1 MNTSTEKV
9 SLGVIAKEWLRLGVT
24 GFGGPPAHIALLRKL
39 CVEKNN
45 WIDSSEFEDSIATT
59 NLLPGPASTQL
70 AIFCAWK
77 LRGVRGALLGGF
89 CFIFPGLALIIG
101 LSVLFLAKHPMNW
114 ILGAAGGAG
123 AGVAVVALNAAYQLL
138 PGSWQRF
145 NGPSQ
150 RSRWF
155 LYAALGALSSI
166 FFTPFVVVTL
176 LTCGLV
182 EVLLRSSDQ
191 RLGLLGPLA
200 LGHGAVFSGVGAL
213 CWVALKVGAL
223 SYGGG
228 FVIIPLM
235 QHDVVSTYHW
245 MSSSQFL
252 NAVALGQITPGP
264 VVQTVAVVGY
274 SARGLTGALLAAFV
288 AFAPSFV
295 FVLFGAPRFERI
307 RANKNVASFFAGA
320 GTCVLG
326 AIAGA
331 AVPLTRALHH
341 SWQWPL
347 LLFMCIWL
355 FLLKKGVVSGLLIC
369 GAVGIALSLFGVS
382 V

>member
-1 MNTSTEKV
+1 MSSSTEQV
-9 SLGVIAKEWLRLGVT
+9 SLSVIAKEWLRLGIT

-39 CVEKNN
+39 CVEKNK
-45 WIDSSEFEDSIATT
+45 WIESTEFEDAVATT

-77 LRGVRGALLGGF
+77 LREVRGALLGGL
-89 CFIFPGLALIIG
+89 CFIAPGLVIIIALAA
-101 LSVLFLAKHPMNW
+101 LFLAKHPMNW
-114 ILGAAGGAG
+114 VLGAAGGAG
-123 AGVAVVALNAAYQLL
+123 AGVAVVALNAAYQLV

-145 NGPSQ
+145 TSTQ
-150 RSRWF
+150 RARWF
-155 LYAALGALSSI
+155 VYAILGVLCTNFLPA
-166 FFTPFVVVTL
+166 FVVLVL
-176 LTCGLV
+176 LACGLF
-182 EVLLRSSDQ
+182 EVLLRASDQ
-191 RLGLLGPLA
+191 RLGLMGPLA
-200 LGHGAVFSGVGAL
+200 LGHGAALTGMGAV

-245 MSSSQFL
+245 MTNAQFL

-274 SARGLTGALLAAFV
+274 SARGLTGALLAAFI
-288 AFAPSFV
+288 AFAPSFI
-295 FVLFGAPRFERI
+295 FVLIGAPRFEKI
-307 RANKNVASFFAGA
+307 RTNKNVASFFAGA
-320 GTCVLG
+320 GTAVLG

-331 AVPLTRALHH
+331 SVPLTRALHH
-341 SWQWPL
+341 GWQIPL
-347 LLFMCIWL
+347 LLLMFVWV
-355 FLLKKGVVSGLLIC
+355 FLLRKGVVSGLLIC
-369 GAVGIALSLFGVS
+369 GAVGIALSFLGLS

>member
-1 MNTSTEKV
+1 MSSSTEQV
-9 SLGVIAKEWLRLGVT
+9 SLSVIAKEWLQLGIT

-39 CVEKNN
+39 CVEKNK
-45 WIDSSEFEDSIATT
+45 WIESTEFEDAVATT

-77 LRGVRGALLGGF
+77 LRGVRGALLGGL
-89 CFIFPGLALIIG
+89 CFIAPGLVLIIA
-101 LSVLFLAKHPMNW
+101 LAALFLAKHPMNW
-114 ILGAAGGAG
+114 VLGAAGGAG
-123 AGVAVVALNAAYQLL
+123 AGVAVVALNAAYQLV

-145 NGPSQ
+145 TSTQ
-150 RSRWF
+150 RARWF
-155 LYAALGALSSI
+155 VYAILGVLCTNFLPA
-166 FFTPFVVVTL
+166 FVVLVL
-176 LTCGLV
+176 LACGLF
-182 EVLLRSSDQ
+182 EVMLRASDQ
-191 RLGLLGPLA
+191 RLGLIGPLA
-200 LGHGAVFSGVGAL
+200 LGHGAALTGLGAV

-245 MSSSQFL
+245 MTNAQFL

-274 SARGLTGALLAAFV
+274 SARGLTGALLAAFI
-288 AFAPSFV
+288 AFTPSFI
-295 FVLFGAPRFERI
+295 FVLIGAPRFEKI
-307 RANKNVASFFAGA
+307 RKNKNVASFFAGA
-320 GTCVLG
+320 GTAVLG

-331 AVPLTRALHH
+331 SVPLTRALHH
-341 SWQWPL
+341 GWQIPL
-347 LLFMCIWL
+347 LLLMFVWV
-355 FLLKKGVVSGLLIC
+355 FLLRKGVVSGLLIC
-369 GAVGIALSLFGVS
+369 GAVGIALSFLGLS

>member
-1 MNTSTEKV
+1 MNNSTEKV
-9 SLGVIAKEWLRLGVT
+9 SLSVIAKEWLQLGIT

-39 CVEKNN
+39 CVEKNK
-45 WIDSSEFEDSIATT
+45 WIESTEFEDAVATT

-77 LRGVRGALLGGF
+77 LREVRGALLGGL
-89 CFIFPGLALIIG
+89 CFIAPGLVIIIALAA
-101 LSVLFLAKHPMNW
+101 LFLAKHPMNW
-114 ILGAAGGAG
+114 VLGAAGGAG
-123 AGVAVVALNAAYQLL
+123 AGVAVVALNAAYQLV

-145 NGPSQ
+145 TSTQ
-150 RSRWF
+150 RARWF
-155 LYAALGALSSI
+155 VYAILGVLCTNFLPA
-166 FFTPFVVVTL
+166 FVVLVL
-176 LTCGLV
+176 LACGLF
-182 EVLLRSSDQ
+182 EVLLRASDQ
-191 RLGLLGPLA
+191 RLGLMGPLA
-200 LGHGAVFSGVGAL
+200 LGNGAALTGMGAV

-245 MSSSQFL
+245 MTNAQFL

-274 SARGLTGALLAAFV
+274 SARGLTGALLAAFI
-288 AFAPSFV
+288 AFAPSFI
-295 FVLFGAPRFERI
+295 FVLIGAPRFEKI
-307 RANKNVASFFAGA
+307 RTNKNVASFFAGA
-320 GTCVLG
+320 GTAVLG

-331 AVPLTRALHH
+331 SVPLTRALHH
-341 SWQWPL
+341 GWQIPL
-347 LLFMCIWL
+347 LLLMFVWV
-355 FLLKKGVVSGLLIC
+355 FLLRKGVVSGLLIC
-369 GAVGIALSLFGVS
+369 GAVGIALSFLGLS

>member
-1 MNTSTEKV
+1 MSTSTEKV
-9 SLGVIAKEWLRLGVT
+9 SLSVIAKEWLRLGVT

-45 WIDSSEFEDSIATT
+45 WIDAAEFEDSIATT

-77 LRGVRGALLGGF
+77 LRGVRGALLGGV
-89 CFIFPGLALIIG
+89 CFIAPGLALITA
-101 LSVLFLAKHPMNW
+101 LSVLFLTKQPMNW

-123 AGVAVVALNAAYQLL
+123 AGVAAVALHAAYQLF

-145 NGPSQ
+145 PSTSQ
-150 RSRWF
+150 LSRWF
-155 LYAALGALSSI
+155 LYAALGALCSI

-176 LTCGLV
+176 LACGLIEIV
-182 EVLLRSSDQ
+182 FRSSDQ

-200 LGHGAVFSGVGAL
+200 LGHGAAFSGLGAL

-245 MSSSQFL
+245 MSSAQFL

-264 VVQTVAVVGY
+264 VVLTVAVVGY
-274 SARGLTGALLAAFV
+274 SARGLAGALLATFI
-288 AFAPSFV
+288 AFAPSFI
-295 FVLFGAPRFERI
+295 FVIIGAPRFERI
-307 RANKNVASFFAGA
+307 RTNKNVASFFAGA
-320 GTCVLG
+320 GTGVLG

-331 AVPLTRALHH
+331 SVPLTRALQHG
-341 SWQWPL
+341 WQWPL
-347 LLFMCIWL
+347 LLLMLIWL
-355 FLLKKGVVSGLLIC
+355 FLLRKGVVSGLLIC
-369 GAVGIALSLFGVS
+369 GAVGITLSCLGVS
-382 V
+382 A

>member
-1 MNTSTEKV
+1 MNNSTEKV
-9 SLGVIAKEWLRLGVT
+9 SLSVIAKEWLQLGIT

-39 CVEKNN
+39 CVEKNK
-45 WIDSSEFEDSIATT
+45 WIESTEFEDAVATT

-77 LRGVRGALLGGF
+77 LREVRGALLGGL
-89 CFIFPGLALIIG
+89 CFIAPGLVIIIALAA
-101 LSVLFLAKHPMNW
+101 LFLAKHPMNW
-114 ILGAAGGAG
+114 VLGAAGGAG
-123 AGVAVVALNAAYQLL
+123 AGVAVVALNAAYQLV

-145 NGPSQ
+145 TSTQ
-150 RSRWF
+150 RARWF
-155 LYAALGALSSI
+155 VYAILGVLCTNFLPA
-166 FFTPFVVVTL
+166 FVVLVL
-176 LTCGLV
+176 LACGLF
-182 EVLLRSSDQ
+182 EVLLRASDQ
-191 RLGLLGPLA
+191 RLGLMGPLA
-200 LGHGAVFSGVGAL
+200 LGHGAALTGMGAV

-245 MSSSQFL
+245 MTNAQFL

-274 SARGLTGALLAAFV
+274 SARGLTGALLAAFI
-288 AFAPSFV
+288 AFAPSFI
-295 FVLFGAPRFERI
+295 FVLIGAPRFEKI
-307 RANKNVASFFAGA
+307 RKNKNVASFFAGA
-320 GTCVLG
+320 GTAVLG

-331 AVPLTRALHH
+331 SVPLTRALHH
-341 SWQWPL
+341 GWQIPL
-347 LLFMCIWL
+347 LLLMFVWV
-355 FLLKKGVVSGLLIC
+355 FLLRKGVVSGLLIC
-369 GAVGIALSLFGVS
+369 GAVGIALSFLGLS

>member
-1 MNTSTEKV
+1 MSSSTEQV
-9 SLGVIAKEWLRLGVT
+9 SLSVIAKEWLQLGIT

-39 CVEKNN
+39 CVEKNK
-45 WIDSSEFEDSIATT
+45 WIESTEFEDAVATT

-77 LRGVRGALLGGF
+77 LREVRGALLGGL
-89 CFIFPGLALIIG
+89 CFIAPGLVIIIALAA
-101 LSVLFLAKHPMNW
+101 LFLAKHPMNW
-114 ILGAAGGAG
+114 VLGAAGGAG
-123 AGVAVVALNAAYQLL
+123 AGVAVVALNAAYQLV

-145 NGPSQ
+145 TSTQ
-150 RSRWF
+150 RARWF
-155 LYAALGALSSI
+155 VYAILGVLCTNFLPA
-166 FFTPFVVVTL
+166 FVVLVL
-176 LTCGLV
+176 LACGLF
-182 EVLLRSSDQ
+182 EVLLRASDQ
-191 RLGLLGPLA
+191 RLGLMGPLA
-200 LGHGAVFSGVGAL
+200 LGHGAALTGMGAV

-245 MSSSQFL
+245 MTNAQFL

-274 SARGLTGALLAAFV
+274 SARGLTGALLAAFI
-288 AFAPSFV
+288 AFTPSFI
-295 FVLFGAPRFERI
+295 FVLIGAPRFEKI
-307 RANKNVASFFAGA
+307 RKNKNVASFFAGA
-320 GTCVLG
+320 GTAVLG

-331 AVPLTRALHH
+331 SVPLTRALHH
-341 SWQWPL
+341 GWQIPL
-347 LLFMCIWL
+347 LLLMFVWV
-355 FLLKKGVVSGLLIC
+355 FLLRKGVVSGLLIC
-369 GAVGIALSLFGVS
+369 GAVGIALSFLGLS

>member
-1 MNTSTEKV
+1 MSSSTEQV
-9 SLGVIAKEWLRLGVT
+9 SLSVIAKEWLRLGIT

-39 CVEKNN
+39 CVEKNK
-45 WIDSSEFEDSIATT
+45 WIESTEFEDAVATT

-77 LRGVRGALLGGF
+77 LREVRGALLGGL
-89 CFIFPGLALIIG
+89 CFIAPGLVIIIALAA
-101 LSVLFLAKHPMNW
+101 LFLAKHPMNW
-114 ILGAAGGAG
+114 VLGAAGGAG
-123 AGVAVVALNAAYQLL
+123 AGVAVVALNAAYQLV

-145 NGPSQ
+145 TSTQ
-150 RSRWF
+150 RARWF
-155 LYAALGALSSI
+155 VYAILGVLCTNFLPA
-166 FFTPFVVVTL
+166 FVVLVL
-176 LTCGLV
+176 LACGLF
-182 EVLLRSSDQ
+182 EVMLRASDQ
-191 RLGLLGPLA
+191 RLGLMGPLA
-200 LGHGAVFSGVGAL
+200 LGHGAALTGMGAV

-245 MSSSQFL
+245 MTNAQFL

-274 SARGLTGALLAAFV
+274 SARGLTGALLAAFI
-288 AFAPSFV
+288 AFAPSFI
-295 FVLFGAPRFERI
+295 FVLIGAPRFEKI
-307 RANKNVASFFAGA
+307 RTNKNVASFFAGA
-320 GTCVLG
+320 GTAVLG

-331 AVPLTRALHH
+331 SVPLTRALHH
-341 SWQWPL
+341 GWQIPL
-347 LLFMCIWL
+347 LLLMFVWV
-355 FLLKKGVVSGLLIC
+355 FLLRKGVVSGLLIC
-369 GAVGIALSLFGVS
+369 GAVGIALSFLGLS

>member
-1 MNTSTEKV
+1 MNNSTEKV
-9 SLGVIAKEWLRLGVT
+9 SLSVIAKEWLQLGIT

-39 CVEKNN
+39 CVEKNK
-45 WIDSSEFEDSIATT
+45 WIESTEFEDAVATT

-77 LRGVRGALLGGF
+77 LREVRGALLGGL
-89 CFIFPGLALIIG
+89 CFIAPGLVIIIALAA
-101 LSVLFLAKHPMNW
+101 LFLAKHPMNW
-114 ILGAAGGAG
+114 VLGAAGGAG
-123 AGVAVVALNAAYQLL
+123 AGVAVVALNAAYQLV

-145 NGPSQ
+145 TSTQ
-150 RSRWF
+150 RARWF
-155 LYAALGALSSI
+155 VYAILGVLCTNFLPA
-166 FFTPFVVVTL
+166 FVVLVL
-176 LTCGLV
+176 LACGLF
-182 EVLLRSSDQ
+182 EVMLRASDQ
-191 RLGLLGPLA
+191 RLGLIGPLA
-200 LGHGAVFSGVGAL
+200 LGHGAALTGLGAV

-245 MSSSQFL
+245 MTNAQFL

-274 SARGLTGALLAAFV
+274 SARGLTGALLAAFI
-288 AFAPSFV
+288 AFTPSFI
-295 FVLFGAPRFERI
+295 FVLIGAPRFEKI
-307 RANKNVASFFAGA
+307 RKNKNVASFFAGA
-320 GTCVLG
+320 GTAVLG

-331 AVPLTRALHH
+331 SVPLTRALHH
-341 SWQWPL
+341 GWQIPL
-347 LLFMCIWL
+347 LLLMFVWV
-355 FLLKKGVVSGLLIC
+355 FLLRKGVVSGLLIC
-369 GAVGIALSLFGVS
+369 GAVGIALSFLGLS

>member
-1 MNTSTEKV
+1 MSSSTEQV
-9 SLGVIAKEWLRLGVT
+9 SLSVIAKEWLQLGIT

-39 CVEKNN
+39 CVEKNK
-45 WIDSSEFEDSIATT
+45 WIESTEFEDAVATP

-77 LRGVRGALLGGF
+77 LRGIRGTLLGGL
-89 CFIFPGLALIIG
+89 CFIAPGLVIIIALAA
-101 LSVLFLAKHPMNW
+101 LFLAKHPMNW
-114 ILGAAGGAG
+114 VLGAAGGAG
-123 AGVAVVALNAAYQLL
+123 AGVAVVALNAAYQLV

-145 NGPSQ
+145 TSTQ
-150 RSRWF
+150 RARWF
-155 LYAALGALSSI
+155 VYAILGVLCTNFLPA
-166 FFTPFVVVTL
+166 FVVLVL
-176 LTCGLV
+176 LACGLF
-182 EVLLRSSDQ
+182 EVLLRASDQ
-191 RLGLLGPLA
+191 RLGLMGPLA
-200 LGHGAVFSGVGAL
+200 LGHGAALTGLGAV

-245 MSSSQFL
+245 MTNAQFL

-274 SARGLTGALLAAFV
+274 SARGLTGALLAAFI
-288 AFAPSFV
+288 AFAPSFI
-295 FVLFGAPRFERI
+295 FVLIGAPRFEKI
-307 RANKNVASFFAGA
+307 RTNKNVASFFAGA
-320 GTCVLG
+320 GTAVLG

-331 AVPLTRALHH
+331 SVPLTRALHH
-341 SWQWPL
+341 GWQIPL
-347 LLFMCIWL
+347 LLLMFVWV
-355 FLLKKGVVSGLLIC
+355 FLLRKGVVSGLLIC
-369 GAVGIALSLFGVS
+369 GAVGIALSFLGLS

>member
-1 MNTSTEKV
+1 MNNSTEKV
-9 SLGVIAKEWLRLGVT
+9 SLSVIAKEWLQLGIT

-39 CVEKNN
+39 CVEKNK
-45 WIDSSEFEDSIATT
+45 WIESTEFEDAVATT

-77 LRGVRGALLGGF
+77 LREVRGALLGGL
-89 CFIFPGLALIIG
+89 CFIAPGLVIIIALAA
-101 LSVLFLAKHPMNW
+101 LFLAKHPMNW
-114 ILGAAGGAG
+114 VLGAAGGAG
-123 AGVAVVALNAAYQLL
+123 AGVAVVALNAAYQLV

-145 NGPSQ
+145 TSTQ
-150 RSRWF
+150 RARWF
-155 LYAALGALSSI
+155 VYAILGVLCTNFLPA
-166 FFTPFVVVTL
+166 FVVLVL
-176 LTCGLV
+176 LACGLF
-182 EVLLRSSDQ
+182 EVLLRASDQ
-191 RLGLLGPLA
+191 RLGLMGPLA
-200 LGHGAVFSGVGAL
+200 LGHGAALTGMGAV

-245 MSSSQFL
+245 MTNAQFL

-274 SARGLTGALLAAFV
+274 SARGLTGALLAAFI
-288 AFAPSFV
+288 AFAPSFI
-295 FVLFGAPRFERI
+295 FVLIGAPRFEKI
-307 RANKNVASFFAGA
+307 RTNKNVASFFAGA
-320 GTCVLG
+320 GTAVLG

-331 AVPLTRALHH
+331 SVPLTRALHH
-341 SWQWPL
+341 GWQIPL
-347 LLFMCIWL
+347 LLLMFVWV
-355 FLLKKGVVSGLLIC
+355 FLLRKGVVSGLLIC
-369 GAVGIALSLFGVS
+369 GAVGIALSFLGLS